1 MPRKRTKV
9 RQEPPQDD
17 IFAALAR
24 HGTHNFQEQPT
35 PAQRSA
41 PAGPSVEQLQAQ
53 ITALTGQ
60 IDDMNRRS
68 MMRSTPAPAP
78 QPAHRGVTP
87 ADVQLDLTSGMP
99 DPSLDPQAYHRTI
112 QDRVAAFVKAQGEAI
127 VQRAQPRQDDSQAT
141 ADRLWNDFSE
151 QYPEWAEYGDIV
163 QVVAQQVV
171 QREQA
176 KGIDGQL
183 YVIGNTSTFFK
194 DVAAELGKKYGALI
208 EGEDDDAGDEPE
220 HEVIAQRREDPFS
233 DDGRTAGVF
242 GGQESGGKP
251 NRGRPSTPEPGS
263 DMIADL
269 QQMQVKT
276 GYY

>member
-1 MPRKRTKV
+1 MPRKRTKPA
-9 RQEPPQDD
+9 REAPQDD

-35 PAQRSA
+35 RREASA

-78 QPAHRGVTP
+78 QPGPKPVSAS
-87 ADVQLDLTSGMP
+87 DVQLDLVSGMP
-99 DPSLDPQAYHRTI
+99 DPSLDPNAYHRTV
-112 QDRVAAFVKAQGEAI
+112 QDRVAAFVKAQGEVI

-208 EGEDDDAGDEPE
+208 EGDEDEGEEGFE
-220 HEVIAQRREDPFS
+220 HEVVASRRDNPFE
-233 DDGRTAGVF
+233 DDGRTAGVM
-242 GGQESGGKP
+242 GGMESGGKP
-251 NRGRPSTPEPGS
+251 NRGRPSTAPEGS